1 MKSGGRRA
9 SSNSI
14 RLLSRHAMR
23 ASRRVRAGAQETAR
37 RALGR
42 ATQSVPRARQSSAAH
57 RRVDGIL
64 ARAALREPHAAGV
77 ARARDP
83 ARRAADALGIR
94 VGATPQDGARE
105 RRARG
110 ADRRARELARLG
122 GIRRARKIRAC
133 ARRGGDRGARERRGL
148 RRSLDAFRSRG
159 VRRARAHRCVLRDG
173 RTHARRDG
181 GAARARD
188 ARLRAAAALSAVP
201 AERRSYRY
209 YEYVMAAFVTTLIC
223 SNLIGPAKIVQVD
236 GLPAF
241 GAGLLFFPISY
252 VFGDVLTEVYGYA
265 QARRVIWAGF
275 AGLAFASFMASVVV
289 ALPPAPFWHHQAA
302 YEVAFGTTWR
312 IAGASMF
319 AYFCGEFANSF
330 VLAKMKL
337 MTEGRWLWT
346 RTIGSTLV
354 GEAVDSALFYPLAFY
369 GAGIMP
375 NEMLPA
381 GVGAPI
387 FRQGGGGGVVSP
399 PPPNNVGARKRAGDE
414 GDFDRDTHFSP
425 LPPPP

>member
-1 MKSGGRRA
+1 
-9 SSNSI
+9 
-14 RLLSRHAMR
+14 
-23 ASRRVRAGAQETAR
+23 
-37 RALGR
+37 
-42 ATQSVPRARQSSAAH
+42 
-57 RRVDGIL
+57 
-64 ARAALREPHAAGV
+64 
-77 ARARDP
+77 
-83 ARRAADALGIR
+83 
-94 VGATPQDGARE
+94 
-105 RRARG
+105 
-110 ADRRARELARLG
+110 
-122 GIRRARKIRAC
+122 
-133 ARRGGDRGARERRGL
+133 
-148 RRSLDAFRSRG
+148 
-159 VRRARAHRCVLRDG
+159 
-173 RTHARRDG
+173 
-181 GAARARD
+181 
-188 ARLRAAAALSAVP
+188 VP

-209 YEYVMAAFVTTLIC
+209 YEFVMAAFVTILVC

-236 GLPAF
+236 ALPAF

-289 ALPPAPFWHHQAA
+289 ALPPAPFWHHQSA

-312 IAGASMF
+312 IAGASML

-346 RTIGSTLV
+346 RTIGSTIV

-381 GVGAPI
+381 VMAAQFFGKVGVEVLFTPLTYKIVA
-387 FRQGGGGGVVSP
+387 
-399 PPPNNVGARKRAGDE
+399 ALKRAENEDY
-414 GDFDRDTHFSP
+414 FDRDTDFSP
-425 LPPPP
+425 FRLR